1 MCVLQ
6 AALTATPGDKLI
18 VHSWPNKIFH
28 TQQNRVSEIQRAG
41 VGDEI
46 SEVTLDMDQ
55 HTHTQCISE
64 HTLTYCAKEKPIRE
78 LELAPE
84 LKGVTQSMSL

>member
-55 HTHTQCISE
+55 HTHTMYLRTHSHLLC
-64 HTLTYCAKEKPIRE
+64 KRE
-78 LELAPE
+78 
-84 LKGVTQSMSL
+84 TN

>member
-1 MCVLQ
+1 MRVLQ

-46 SEVTLDMDQ
+46 SEVTLDMDR
-55 HTHTQCISE
+55 HTHTHNVSQN
-64 HTLTYCAKEKPIRE
+64 TLLLTVQKRNQ
-78 LELAPE
+78 LENLN
-84 LKGVTQSMSL
+84 